1 LVTEYISDNI
11 EQVVSAIESVST
23 FALDLETTGLEPIDS
38 RILLCQIGVPGINY
52 VINAAQVPL
61 EPLLPYLTERRW
73 KKIIQNS
80 KFERR
85 FFFNKYSVAINNVFD
100 TQLAEQLLRPDGY
113 GFSLENLADKYLLRK
128 MNKAVR
134 KSFYERK
141 KFVLTTE
148 QIEYAAEDVDV
159 LLPIMEA
166 QYKQLEKHGM
176 LQLAELEFELAQVVA
191 SMEEEGTPID
201 QVKWRAL
208 IKGVEIRHEEARL
221 DMLNILY
228 GSGKLDEQMGLFER
242 GGINVASP
250 KQIKDAFKV
259 IGIDV
264 DSTNEREIALIDHP
278 AAAALL
284 TFRGLD
290 KTLNSYGGS
299 FLDKIHPFT
308 GRIHADFKQLG
319 TETGRFSCR
328 EPNLQQMPEEF
339 RECVLLEDWVIVGAD
354 YSQIEL
360 RILAELSGDQNFIRA
375 FNSGE
380 DLHKSTAALMFGI
393 PLASVTK
400 EQRFMAKSINFGIAY
415 GMGPGKLMDT
425 INSEAHKTGGKT
437 HTFPEVVSM
446 FERYKATYKQVNNWL
461 QQAANKAVMTMESE
475 TMYGRKRFY
484 NRPDP
489 NTLDSKEYDRQIGAI
504 KRRGANSP
512 IQGTNADITKL
523 AMLNVYNNLEEGGYR
538 AKIIIQVHDEIVVLA
553 HKRQAE
559 QVKQVVLDSMV
570 ESAEKFLKKVPVK
583 ADAYINP
590 FWKK

>member
-1 LVTEYISDNI
+1 M
-11 EQVVSAIESVST
+11 VSALESVST
-23 FALDLETTGLEPIDS
+23 FAIDLETTGLEPIDS

-61 EPLLPYLTERRW
+61 EPLLPYLVERRW

-85 FFFNKYSVAINNVFD
+85 FFLNKYTIPINNVWD
-100 TQLAEQLLRPDGY
+100 TQLAEQLLRPDGF
-113 GFSLENLADKYLLRK
+113 GFSLEALVLKYLNRK
-128 MNKAVR
+128 MNKAIR
-134 KSFYERK
+134 KTFYERK
-141 KFVLTTE
+141 KFVLTSE

-159 LLPIMEA
+159 LTPIMEA
-166 QYKQLEKHGM
+166 QYEQLAKHGM
-176 LQLAELEFELAQVVA
+176 LQLADLEFELAQVVA

-201 QVKWRAL
+201 QEKWRSK
-208 IKGVEIRHEEARL
+208 IKEVSILHEASRL
-221 DMLNILY
+221 RMLDIFY
-228 GSGKLDEQMGLFER
+228 ESGKIDEQMGLFER
-242 GGINVASP
+242 GGINISSP
-250 KQIKDAFKV
+250 KQMKESFKR

-278 AAAALL
+278 AAVELL
-284 TFRGLD
+284 NYRGLD
-290 KTLNSYGGS
+290 KTLTSYGGS

-328 EPNLQQMPEEF
+328 EPNMQQIPEEF
-339 RECVLLEDWVIVGAD
+339 RECVWKEDWVIVGAD

-360 RILAELSGDQNFIRA
+360 RILAELSGDKNFIEA
-375 FNSGE
+375 FISGE

-393 PLASVTK
+393 PLDSVTK

-425 INSEAHKTGGKT
+425 INSEAHRTGGKK
-437 HTFPEVVSM
+437 HTFPEVLIM
-446 FERYKATYKQVNNWL
+446 FERYKTTYRQVNNWL
-461 QQAANKAVMTMESE
+461 QQAANKAFMTLESE

-484 NRPDP
+484 NRPDQNLP
-489 NTLDSKEYDRQIGAI
+489 EKEYSRQVGAI

-523 AMLNVYNNLEEGGYR
+523 AMLNVHNNLEEGGYR

-559 QVKQVVLDSMV
+559 QVKEVVLASMI
-570 ESAEKFLKKVPVK
+570 ESAEKILKRVPVK
-583 ADAYINP
+583 ADAYIHP
-590 FWKK
+590 FWRK